1 LGNTGLLQEGHEIYA
16 TEKLVRE
23 MDEAIYDQVNNVATL
38 PGVTKYALGMPDGH
52 LGYGFPI
59 GGVAAM
65 DIEQGSVVSPSGI
78 GFDINCGMRLVLTN
92 LTYTAGGKFDL
103 KPFSD
108 FADRL
113 GDPG

>member
-1 LGNTGLLQEGHEIYA
+1 
-16 TEKLVRE
+16 
-23 MDEAIYDQVNNVATL
+23 
-38 PGVTKYALGMPDGH
+38 
-52 LGYGFPI
+52 
-59 GGVAAM
+59 
-65 DIEQGSVVSPSGI
+65 
-78 GFDINCGMRLVLTN
+78 MRLVLTN